1 MVVQGGLSS
10 VTGVNLKPQQK
21 CVKAAEKNPIIRCK
35 SSTEYRG
42 YCLLVVA
49 IYIILPV
56 VLFLTTVFSSN
67 YWKIKLFMLRSI
79 ECHNDV

>member
-1 MVVQGGLSS
+1 MLTGVQGGLSCA
-10 VTGVNLKPQQK
+10 TGVNLKPQPI

-56 VLFLTTVFSSN
+56 TICAVFNHCFLFKLLEN
-67 YWKIKLFMLRSI
+67 KII
-79 ECHNDV
+79 HA